1 MTIKELF
8 GKTITNI
15 YATFGVEQEWLDT
28 ADCFIEL
35 DNNLVIA
42 FPFSFSE
49 EVWVRELD
57 AKATTLFND
66 LSDYPVYHVNK
77 EGKSIGEIAAT
88 YQKQKRNIF
97 NRIKKAIFGQDV
109 VIKEYQPYKVEY
121 KENKAKYIQGAKIS
135 DFLWYDDESE
145 KGLFLLEN
153 GYVITETRMS
163 PSGTGLAGLNY
174 YESLQDLESWRGN
187 DFKRLSENEQ
197 GSR

>member
-1 MTIKELF
+1 MTITELF

-15 YATFGVEQEWLDT
+15 YATIGLEQEWLDT

-42 FPFSFSE
+42 FPYGFSDD
-49 EVWVRELD
+49 VWIRELD
-57 AKATTLFND
+57 TKAKSLFED

-97 NRIKKAIFGQDV
+97 NRLKKTLFGQEV
-109 VIKEYQPYKVEY
+109 VIKEYQPYKIEY

-135 DFLWYDDESE
+135 DFLWYNDESE
-145 KGLFLLEN
+145 KGLFLLDN
-153 GYVITETRMS
+153 GYVITETTMS

-174 YESLQDLESWRGN
+174 YESLKDLESSRGL
-187 DFKRLSENEQ
+187 DFKRLSKNIK